1 MSDKC
6 ESLQLTYWN
15 EIEHH
20 FGKLHVIYS
29 QIHTVLESSWTCCPV
44 NKSMVGYTL
53 LNIHD
58 VKKLNLSFLLLCP
71 YNSSSPPP
79 PPKTT
84 WLDSELL
91 HQLCASRGSP
101 YTRGVLRRP
110 VKIAF
115 QLSCTIRTSQI
126 SQHAE
131 SIPLAFQLQKNTFLP
146 PLKLSD
152 TMGFCCLVFS
162 RGFWGLYLWDW
173 A

>member
-1 MSDKC
+1 MM
-6 ESLQLTYWN
+6 WR
-15 EIEHH
+15 
-20 FGKLHVIYS
+20 
-29 QIHTVLESSWTCCPV
+29 SSTSP
-44 NKSMVGYTL
+44 
-53 LNIHD
+53 
-58 VKKLNLSFLLLCP
+58 
-71 YNSSSPPP
+71 SSSYALIIAAPHLP

-101 YTRGVLRRP
+101 YTRGDLRRP

-131 SIPLAFQLQKNTFLP
+131 SIPLAFQLQKNTLLP

-152 TMGFCCLVFS
+152 TMGFCCLVAQETFGVCVCGTGHNPDGPLEDS
-162 RGFWGLYLWDW
+162 LPEDW
-173 A
+173 SGVSVTFPLHRQM